1 MKWKTTITELIGCKY
16 PILSGAFAK
25 LDNTKLVTAIS
36 KAGGCGVLTG
46 SYFKREEKFRNAL
59 LEIKNNTNNAFAVNF
74 SPFTPIGFQKDLSE
88 MFLEKL
94 KIAEEERVKTII
106 TAGPRCEDFGKKIKD
121 YGMNWIHKVTTMKH
135 AIFGE
140 KLGPDALI
148 LTGLEGGGFKNPK
161 QNTFLINMVNAE
173 RLLKTP
179 IIASGGIS
187 SGKGMLMA
195 LIAGAQAVHLCTAF
209 LATEESPIADN
220 WKQNIIDAD
229 CFDPELIKK
238 ICHFESDQPKAS
250 PFSLAAGPINKI
262 ISVEELVNDIIIEAE
277 SLLKN
282 LGFQDDLI
290 DFTKK

>member
-1 MKWKTTITELIGCKY
+1 
-16 PILSGAFAK
+16 
-25 LDNTKLVTAIS
+25 
-36 KAGGCGVLTG
+36 
-46 SYFKREEKFRNAL
+46 
-59 LEIKNNTNNAFAVNF
+59 
-74 SPFTPIGFQKDLSE
+74 
-88 MFLEKL
+88 
-94 KIAEEERVKTII
+94 
-106 TAGPRCEDFGKKIKD
+106 
-121 YGMNWIHKVTTMKH
+121 
-135 AIFGE
+135 
-140 KLGPDALI
+140 
-148 LTGLEGGGFKNPK
+148 
-161 QNTFLINMVNAE
+161 MVNAE

-282 LGFQDDLI
+282 LGFQDNLI